1 MKNVITYLKTLWGAW
16 GNLLS
21 NDVICDRRLTRG
33 VLCFLGKLARRIYSF
48 GCSQDILGAPQSLH
62 SSPSGLDAKTEQ
74 KGNMEQKG
82 EMSTSCLLL
91 NSYLPL
97 TCPLFASLSL
107 VSRQSD
113 LDTYAAGKTN
123 NASGARVAQ
132 EWMKYA
138 AILLVLTLG
147 VGNVWGAEAT
157 LEITSGV
164 TSNTTLT
171 DDQGIT
177 WAVTSDG
184 TYTSNSSY
192 IQCGTNKSAVSYI
205 QLVST
210 GLSAATISKVQVW
223 GTSKASTSVTA
234 SVSIGGNSLG
244 SSSAYTVQNAAS
256 GGTEYSVNNSSNYT
270 GEVTIRISRP
280 SSANGAIYFNKLI
293 VTYTTGGGGGCSECT
308 YYVYNGSTW
317 VSIGTTEFDDVV
329 LAPPTLDD
337 NGHGAGNGCWVK
349 TKDFFDGKSCQY
361 TPNNTNN
368 DYRFVPNPGGAAPDD
383 NNKPGTGT
391 CELYAVYY
399 DDYGCLSTTVTAV
412 QCVRIWE
419 EPVNLAVSSVS
430 STGATLSWD
439 AIDGVSSYHVIV
451 TKVSNSSIV
460 FDGNVNGTSKS
471 LTGLT
476 SGTEYSWKVA
486 ANSTTNDACDS
497 NFSKGDNFTTCASGF
512 TSLTPTVT
520 ADNTGKNGGEA
531 LFELSGATS
540 YSVTLKNNSTNAV
553 IAGYNNVSN
562 TSGDITFSGLTAST
576 TYRVEVIAHNACG
589 DNSQTGSDTFT
600 TDAATLYTVTF
611 HNAAGSAPGAVT
623 QTTEGGT
630 VSIPNTTA
638 CEGWAFVGWKIGSAQ
653 SSTTSDPTGSGTWIT
668 SASWPKSYTPTG
680 NIDAY
685 AVFKQTVGGGSG
697 AAANT
702 VLWSEDF
709 SGYSASDVPDE
720 TFSSS
725 DSHTGTTV
733 YSGSV
738 TYACIDGGTATSVKA
753 EYLAGGT
760 SPELLVG
767 KKDGTSIGHFT
778 VTDIP
783 KGGATAVTVTFYT
796 NNKTFNVDVSGTGY
810 TSDGYHA
817 KGSGSHSFDIT
828 CGSASTFSLDFYT
841 STGDNVR
848 LDNIDVKVKTAGAS
862 GTTTWTSSPDCGSTK
877 ELTSITI
884 DTDPT
889 RLNYV
894 TGEFFDPTGAVVTAH
909 YDDLS
914 TETVTGSTSWV
925 PETALT
931 EGTGK
936 TATASYTEGGVT
948 KTATVTYNVYTPT
961 LAKKDETGTTIS
973 GLLSDAPAISCSAAT
988 VTAAANGNQYVFKEW
1003 QISGGTF
1010 SGGVTTTSTNPA
1022 TITSVSGAVTVTAV
1036 YWKPIEVKW
1045 YVNGSQYGS
1054 TGIYNYGWSVQYPT
1068 PPTPASVNCEGK
1080 VFIGWSRTS
1089 SYRSDTRPTD
1099 FVESGESLT
1108 SNENFY
1114 AIFADK
1120 LSDGTPPTWTKTSL
1134 GSVSAGIYLICMS
1147 TGSVFNGTISSGN
1160 GQITSSVFET
1170 SLTSNTTIVED
1181 APEGAC
1187 EVTFAQVDANHFTMQ
1202 VAGKGYLYASGTTT
1216 GHLAYQNSE
1225 SNYWFYDHDYW
1236 RYSGQNTSGTYVAL
1250 YDYSHTTFKNSTN
1263 TSSVNQ
1269 IILLKKTDAGVP
1281 ATYADYTTTCT
1292 CSEYQF
1298 HYQHSSSWNA
1308 ENICFSPV
1316 AGATNNYLTEE
1327 MALPYA
1333 EWYKVTWQGNDQSYT
1348 AVKGFAGT
1356 TDNIPMPFYHN
1367 RGKSFGVAPQN
1378 GNIGGGKGRFHV
1390 YHDSG
1395 STNKYV
1401 SFVPTGYTLNFG
1413 TGDTWTNDLT
1423 LNFTGKTSNW
1433 DETEWYTDIVTLT
1446 NAQIGK
1452 KIFVGL
1458 QTETGYVWCDP
1469 YSQKDNLSGLR
1480 TKSGSGESWVSG
1492 GMSTSYPNKTGKFR
1506 IYANSGDKNWYVTFV
1521 PYYHLV
1527 YDANGGS
1534 GAPAAS
1540 EYVSCEETA
1549 ANRTI
1554 AISATEPTRANY
1566 RFMGWATST
1575 ERAAAG
1581 TVDYKYGTANNSIV
1595 LTSEQT
1601 LYAVWKQ
1608 VYTVT
1613 YNYAGGTGTCSNG
1626 EYIEGESVTV
1636 CASTP
1641 TKAASEF
1648 DGWSYSPSVT
1658 VTAGA
1663 FTMPASDVTITAT
1676 WREASFVLTQTVGSH
1691 TTKGHTGTAISSS
1704 MTNAPGMS
1712 LTYTIEDIPANDD
1725 YALPKTITI
1734 SGGGQTWVHGTN
1746 YTWTL
1751 EDDKHS
1757 ATLHIGNNLTI
1768 SADVTVTI
1776 TEQTRYTVIWDEHGN
1791 TTTEYYASDDNT
1803 VTEKTGIA
1811 NCGEKEFYRWTED
1824 AVFTSD
1830 EDTPPAVATFGS
1842 ISGDKHYYAIYAD
1855 VTVPLNPG
1863 YQKITSGVT
1872 AGTYLIA
1879 TDRGSSDVAYT
1890 GKVDGQSYGGSTSTT
1905 VSDGVISTKPAT
1917 AIEVTIT
1924 LGTGANAS
1932 KFDIYDGT
1940 YHLGYANKGLSFGG
1954 SQSIEWQLDANGYI
1968 QHITNTGY
1976 TIQYNA
1982 ANPRFACYNSAQA
1995 KAYLY
2000 KKQTTTYENFSK
2012 TCATFDITIDP
2023 GITDGTV
2030 TTTPAAG
2037 TDVAGEGQEITV
2049 NVSPSSC
2056 KYLTALSYNDGS
2068 DHAIS
2073 IASTPYTFLM
2083 PAADVTVTAT
2093 FANKSV
2099 SSIEANTTTYRTLMQ
2114 GTSFVG
2120 EQIRVTYNNG
2130 ETEDL
2135 AWNDASL
2142 TFSGYNMSTLGNQ
2155 TVNVAYSGSC
2165 GNANTSYSI
2174 EITDGI
2180 PVTFSDCGITTVN
2193 KYNPGDVV
2201 PVESTNG
2208 AYACAGWEFVG
2219 WSESSV
2225 AASSTSFTP
2234 VRNFNASTA
2243 KTLYAVYAHIRK
2255 DGSSNDMYESAD
2267 MVADLQEGARYVVA
2281 YLANNNTGISAGLT
2295 GMLPTV
2301 TSTNYL
2307 SGTSSFAGTEDKN
2320 ASNSYVYHSTA
2331 TIAANAHWQLMSDG
2345 TGYWQLYNKTA
2356 NKYLDLSGH
2365 SNGYIAVSNSPVGKL
2380 VISNYNESVGDN
2392 NSQIRIKYNGCSDPH
2407 YVSWNRSSSY
2417 FNQYSSGK
2425 VFMLTKD
2432 EYFSS
2437 MPPCAPQSAVFHGN
2451 GGTVIAYGGSP
2462 TGGDLTIREATRDAG
2477 ITTPTAEYEDCDGK
2491 SWSFIG
2497 WADHEVDVTRV
2508 PVLTTDLLNDG
2519 GGNKAHTITTDG
2531 EEFWAVYTNQGP
2543 VETLNGTAS
2552 IAMSD
2557 LTSKQ
2562 YNESESTIT
2571 KGDVTFGYLYIGHQ
2585 SDNGIQFKEGDGVFY
2600 NKTALGRINKIQF
2613 GYFTA
2618 NTIANVKVYVG
2629 HAADAITTEVTSAN
2643 RQDIGTGIS
2652 ATYTYYPPEDYEY
2665 MKIVTSGGYFVV
2677 SSIEVEYGKGA
2688 KVWATTPDCK
2698 RVTLSGD
2705 IYATST
2711 NGRGI
2716 KAVTPLH
2723 VNAFQLDANAGIVIS
2738 SNSSDVYFSTD
2749 RNANFVKATA
2759 NQPKTSVT
2767 VNAGVDG
2774 NLSTDIYVHY
2784 KPSSDGNG
2792 IPADVT
2798 VYANLEV
2805 PDPGVSASHPIHM
2818 RNMPANF
2825 VIAVKVGSN
2834 WYALPAD
2841 MSTETN
2847 PSGVVIEVDETN
2859 MTATAPNT
2867 CSYTIW
2873 PVKTTN
2879 GEYDRYAINTAHY
2892 DGNAY
2897 GERVRFS
2904 AVNNGNKGLWANNS
2918 NSGNGISNYA
2928 AITSASDGGTTD
2940 NTNPAYEWKIT
2951 TTVAD
2956 GKWQYTLQTDQ
2967 TQNDRYLRYWSAASG
2982 GPKWGTYSSGETGLY
2997 FLPATFYDEAP
3008 MQVIEWK
3015 SDKIVVM
3022 YAGSGTSA
3030 TTKVGTNSPSSAQA
3044 LTSKKIDHGVF
3055 ELTSDQAL
3063 TNNANKVL
3071 EITINDGSDNI
3082 VGKKILTVPAIV
3094 ANEKNTDDL
3103 GITTEEAISSDV
3115 VVLDGGVL
3123 SAVATKYTFKNITVY
3138 PGGKLVIGSGK
3149 QLGMNS
3155 LTLRGGSSWGAA
3167 SYEYKY
3173 PQFVLNNTANGA
3185 FSNSAA
3191 VINYDYVTTKDQYYS
3206 FVLPYNGST
3215 SAIKY
3220 PVDIY
3225 GSAVSASNTGSFEF
3239 QYYDG
3244 EARAAGGTGWAVLAE
3259 PATLVAGTG
3268 YTFLGM
3274 PKKVDAYDGSDSEH
3288 ANTRQRYGIH
3298 RIPMSVAAAT
3308 VQAGEANSDPGK
3320 ATPISVTLASKN
3332 NDSGWN
3338 LIGNPYMSN
3347 VSGLSNTDIQVGKLV
3362 HVNDAGG
3369 NWTGRWQWDDTN
3381 TTTGVRYIVT
3391 TDDGQTFESQQAS
3404 TATLKAFKNFFVQ
3417 IQNEEANTLVIPA
3430 NSRTDKLLAPARY
3443 MDEVEQD
3450 IQLAVDLVSEAR
3462 KDKVDL
3468 LINDIYTAEF
3478 DQDGDFTKMM
3488 NSTNFNLYGVYPGDN
3503 LSFIA
3508 VDKTTAANS
3517 IAVGYQVP
3525 AGGDYTL
3532 QLSDREYVM
3541 TDAIEALYVT
3551 DHEVSPEVTTDLLD
3565 GPYNFHVN
3573 NAETNDT
3580 RFTISI
3586 RLVPKTPTDL
3596 EIVPGEGMED
3606 MKPQKFIYH
3615 DKMYILRG
3623 GVIYDATG
3631 KKVGEIN
3638 K

>member
-21 NDVICDRRLTRG
+21 NDVRHDRRLTVG
-33 VLCFLGKLARRIYSF
+33 
-48 GCSQDILGAPQSLH
+48 
-62 SSPSGLDAKTEQ
+62 SPSGLDAKWKQKGKMEQ

-82 EMSTSCLLL
+82 KMSTSCLLL

-138 AILLVLTLG
+138 AILLILVIG
-147 VGNVWGAEAT
+147 VGNAWGVDISANFACSCSE
-157 LEITSGV
+157 SG
-164 TSNTTLT
+164 
-171 DDQGIT
+171 
-177 WAVTSDG
+177 
-184 TYTSNSSY
+184 
-192 IQCGTNKSAVSYI
+192 
-205 QLVST
+205 
-210 GLSAATISKVQVW
+210 
-223 GTSKASTSVTA
+223 TA
-234 SVSIGGNSLG
+234 PDLF
-244 SSSAYTVQNAAS
+244 TAS
-256 GGTEYSVNNSSNYT
+256 GGDEGGSYYTLKTGSIISNQSYNIDPTQSVSVTMKLGTYGGYESGKNNVDFYIVNSSGTKISTTYTGTQTAKDTSGKNYT
-270 GEVTIRISRP
+270 GSVTLNSGQ
-280 SSANGAIYFNKLI
+280 NGQGVKFKFEAHSGATAAKCARFYQFTI
-293 VTYTTGGGGGCSECT
+293 TYTAASGGCSECT

-317 VSIGTTEFDDVV
+317 VSIGTTGFDDVV
-329 LAPPTLDD
+329 LAPPTLED
-337 NGHGAGNGCWVK
+337 NGHGAGNGMWCTNKNKFSSCISYVNSN
-349 TKDFFDGKSCQY
+349 DG
-361 TPNNTNN
+361 
-368 DYRFVPNPGGAAPDD
+368 DYRFVPNPGGADPDAD
-383 NNKPGTGT
+383 NKPGSGT
-391 CELYAVYY
+391 CELYAVYW
-399 DDYGCLSTTVTAV
+399 DGGCLSTTVTAV

-419 EPVNLAVSSVS
+419 EPDNLAVSSVS

-439 AIDGVSSYHVIV
+439 AIAGVSSYHVIV
-451 TKVSNSSIV
+451 TKVSNSSTV

-486 ANSTTNDACDS
+486 ANSATNDACDS
-497 NFSKGDNFTTCASGF
+497 NFSDGDNFTTCASGF

-589 DNSQTGSDTFT
+589 DNSQTGSETFT

-611 HNAAGSAPGAVT
+611 HNAAGSAPAAVT
-623 QTTEGGT
+623 QASEGAS
-630 VSIPNTTA
+630 VSIPSTSA
-638 CEGWAFVGWKIGSAQ
+638 CEGWAFVGWKIGGAQ

-668 SASWPKSYTPTG
+668 SASWPKNYTPSG

-685 AVFKQTVGGGSG
+685 AVFKHTEGGSTPVNDILDPETMENPSTYSDWSGKTASSDAVYAGNSTGGSAKWQLRTSSNTGIFMTASGGNVTKVAVTWDSGTTSGRILEIYGKNSAYSSVSDLFSNDASTKGTLLGSIVYGTSTELNITGDYAYIGMRSSSSALYLTNITVTIGGG
-697 AAANT
+697 
-702 VLWSEDF
+702 
-709 SGYSASDVPDE
+709 
-720 TFSSS
+720 
-725 DSHTGTTV
+725 
-733 YSGSV
+733 
-738 TYACIDGGTATSVKA
+738 
-753 EYLAGGT
+753 
-760 SPELLVG
+760 
-767 KKDGTSIGHFT
+767 
-778 VTDIP
+778 
-783 KGGATAVTVTFYT
+783 
-796 NNKTFNVDVSGTGY
+796 
-810 TSDGYHA
+810 
-817 KGSGSHSFDIT
+817 
-828 CGSASTFSLDFYT
+828 
-841 STGDNVR
+841 
-848 LDNIDVKVKTAGAS
+848 
-862 GTTTWTSSPDCGSTK
+862 GTTTWRSDPPCSTA
-877 ELTSITI
+877 ELDHITI
-884 DTDPT
+884 TTPPST
-889 RLNYV
+889 TNYLV
-894 TGEFFDPTGAVVTAH
+894 GQVFSSAGAVVTAY
-909 YDDLS
+909 YDDDS
-914 TETVTGSTSWV
+914 HHEVTASWT
-925 PETALT
+925 PTTPLTA
-931 EGTGK
+931 GTGQ
-936 TATASYTEGGVT
+936 TVTASYTEGGVT
-948 KTATVTYNVYTPT
+948 KTATTTINVYAVT
-961 LAKKDETGTTIS
+961 LQKKDNTGATIS
-973 GLLSDAPAISCSAAT
+973 GALNETPAVSVSVAALSAA
-988 VTAAANGNQYVFKEW
+988 ASGNQYVFKEW
-1003 QISGGTF
+1003 QISGGTLG
-1010 SGGVTTTSTNPA
+1010 SSAETASNTIATVTGP
-1022 TITSVSGAVTVTAV
+1022 VTVTAV

-1054 TGIYNYGWSVQYPT
+1054 TGIHNYGWNVQYPAS
-1068 PPTPASVNCEGK
+1068 PAPESVGCTGK

-1089 SYRSDTRPTD
+1089 MYRNDTKPTD
-1099 FVESGESLT
+1099 LVESGESLT

-1120 LSDGTPPTWTKTSL
+1120 ISDGTPPTWTKTAL
-1134 GSVSAGIYLICMS
+1134 GSVSAGTYLICMS
-1147 TGSVFNGTISSGN
+1147 DGKVFNGNISSGH
-1160 GQITSSVFET
+1160 GQVTSSVFAT
-1170 SLTSNTTIVED
+1170 SLTSNTTINED
-1181 APEGAC
+1181 APAGAC
-1187 EVTFAQVDANHFTMQ
+1187 EVTFAAVTNGFTMN
-1202 VAGKGYLYASGTTT
+1202 VPGKGYLYAKGTTT
-1216 GHLAYQNSE
+1216 GNLDYHETESE
-1225 SNYWFYDHDYW
+1225 YWFSANSFW
-1236 RYSGQNTSGTYVAL
+1236 RYHGQNTSGTYVAL
-1250 YDYSHTTFKNSTN
+1250 YDYAHTQFKNSVT
-1263 TSSVNQ
+1263 TSGTDVYE
-1269 IILLKKTDAGVP
+1269 IILLKKTNAGVP
-1281 ATYADYTTTCT
+1281 ATYSDYTTSCT

-1298 HYQHSSSWNA
+1298 HYQHNSSWNT

-1480 TKSGSGESWVSG
+1480 TKSGSGENWVTG

-1534 GAPAAS
+1534 GAPSAS

-1595 LTSEQT
+1595 LTGEQT

-1626 EYIEGESVTV
+1626 EYIEGEPVTV

-2023 GITDGTV
+2023 GITGGTV

-2365 SNGYIAVSNSPVGKL
+2365 SNGYLAVSNSPVGKL

-2437 MPPCAPQSAVFHGN
+2437 MPPCAPQAAIFHGN
-2451 GGTVIAYGGSP
+2451 GGTVIASGGSP

-2557 LTSKQ
+2557 LNSKQ

-2571 KGDVTFGYLYIGHQ
+2571 KGDVTFGYLYIGRQ

-2716 KAVTPLH
+2716 RAVTPLH

-2749 RNANFVKATA
+2749 RNANFAKAA
-2759 NQPKTSVT
+2759 SNQPKTSVT

-2798 VYANLEV
+2798 VYANLET

-2982 GPKWGTYSSGETGLY
+2982 GPKWGTYSSGENGLY
-2997 FLPATFYDEAP
+2997 FLPATFYAEAP

-3022 YAGSGTSA
+3022 YTGSGTSA

-3094 ANEKNTDDL
+3094 ADEKNTDDL

-3215 SAIKY
+3215 STIKY

-3225 GSAVSASNTGSFEF
+3225 GKNLDSGSQASFEF

-3244 EARAAGGTGWAVLAE
+3244 AARAAGGTGWATLAE
-3259 PATLVAGTG
+3259 PADLVAGRG

-3274 PKKVDAYDGSDSEH
+3274 PRKVDAYDGTDNSHS
-3288 ANTRQRYGIH
+3288 NTRQTYGIH
-3298 RIPMSVAAAT
+3298 RIPMSVAASA
-3308 VQAGEANSDPGK
+3308 VQSGENNSDPGK
-3320 ATPISVTLASKN
+3320 ATPISVILASKN

-3338 LIGNPYMSN
+3338 LVGNPFMAE

-3362 HVNDAGG
+3362 H
-3369 NWTGRWQWDDTN
+3369 TDTN
-3381 TTTGVRYIVT
+3381 PWDGKWRWDPATVT
-3391 TDDGQTFESQQAS
+3391 AGQRFVVIPNNDGQSYESELAS
-3404 TATLKAFKNFFVQ
+3404 DVTLPAFKNFFVQ
-3417 IQNEEANTLVIPA
+3417 IQNAGATSLVIPA
-3430 NSRTDKLLAPARY
+3430 NTRTDKNLAPARY
-3443 MDEVEQD
+3443 MDETEQD
-3450 IQLAVDLVSEAR
+3450 IRLAVDLVSEAR

-3468 LINDIYTAEF
+3468 LINDIYSAAF
-3478 DQDGDFTKMM
+3478 DLNGDFTKMM
-3488 NSTNFNLYGVYPGDN
+3488 NGTNFNLYGVYPGDN

-3551 DHEVSPEVTTDLLD
+3551 DHEVSPEVTTDLFD